1 MTSRPAWITARFLVV
16 AGLVALFAAA
26 CSGAGTGSQSEG
38 SGSGADAA
46 GSPSATMSSSPEST
60 SGTTVATGSG
70 PRIAAVGDLVCAFGA
85 KKPPIMVKNDHENHC
100 DPRAVSRLVNG
111 GDYDAFLT
119 LGDLQYSYGGYWR
132 YLKYW
137 DRYYG
142 DVVNITRPAPGN
154 HEAYAD
160 FTGYVKYFGPKRT
173 HMPAKVGQ
181 VHIGEN
187 PGRITGYYSFEMGD
201 WHVVSLNSVL
211 CGNHMWNLRTG
222 WTYPIEGGG
231 CDSNDPMMRWLR
243 RDLEQSEADCTLA
256 YWHHPRFTV
265 RTYEGPGPK
274 RLISP
279 LVDMLDEHGVDVILN
294 GHTHDYQRWGPLDAS
309 GTETEDGFVQFVVGT
324 GGDSY
329 EPVPDE
335 SEWPSSLK
343 EVHTGT
349 YGLLEMQLNPG
360 GYTYEFVPA
369 PGEEPYSDAGTGICH

>member
-1 MTSRPAWITARFLVV
+1 MSSRPARTL
-16 AGLVALFAAA
+16 AAA
-26 CSGAGTGSQSEG
+26 CLAAFFVACSAGSTG
-38 SGSGADAA
+38 SGSGAEPSVAPPASAPPASAPGTAGVSPAEAA
-46 GSPSATMSSSPEST
+46 GTGP
-60 SGTTVATGSG
+60 VAAAGG
-70 PRIAAVGDLVCAFGA
+70 PRIAAAGDLVCAFGA
-85 KKPPIMVKNDHENHC
+85 KKPPIMVKNGHANHC
-100 DPRAVSRLVNG
+100 DPRAVSRLVND

-142 DVVNITRPAPGN
+142 DVVKITRPAPGN

-173 HMPAKVGQ
+173 HMPAKVAE

-187 PGRITGYYSFEMGD
+187 PGRITGYYSFDLGT
-201 WHVVSLNSVL
+201 WHVISLNSVL

-222 WTYPIEGGG
+222 WTFPIEGGG
-231 CDSNDPMMRWLR
+231 CGPNDPMIRWLR
-243 RDLEQSEADCTLA
+243 RDLGRTDADCTLA

-279 LVDMLDEHGVDVILN
+279 LVDLLDEHGVDVILN
-294 GHTHDYQRWGPLDAS
+294 GHTHDYQRWGPLDAAGNES
-309 GTETEDGFVQFVVGT
+309 PDGFVQFVVGT

-335 SEWPSSLK
+335 SEWPSALK
-343 EVHTGT
+343 AVHTGT
-349 YGLLEMQLNPG
+349 YGVLEMQLNPG
-360 GYTYEFVPA
+360 GYAFEFVPGA
-369 PGEEPYSDAGTGICH
+369 GEKPFTDAGTGVCH